1 MPRITRRRVPAPE
14 AAPENAEPAEPPP
27 AAQGLGFEKWL
38 GFLSNFIAPATVIT
52 ALLFYFGYVSS
63 REFFLYFG
71 VDVDVLNLSNQQ
83 FVMRSPGAL
92 FVPVMVIVLVAA
104 GLLVGHRVFRRR
116 VVAMNGIGQKRVV
129 RSFGWTG
136 VVLLTIGLLL
146 AFLFGVLGDWDY
158 YGFATALCL
167 AVGAGLTAYALSTA
181 QALTSGKP
189 ARGAIVLLVAAG
201 VAGGFWA
208 TATVAQ
214 WWGLGQARILAADL
228 RELPAVVLDSIE
240 PLHPG
245 TAAIEQVDLLPGV
258 SAEEAAG
265 QFRYRYHG
273 LRLLVRGG
281 DYLFLVPDVWSPNAS
296 TLVIPLD
303 EDAFRFR
310 FRFLPDADG
319 PQPQQ

>member
-1 MPRITRRRVPAPE
+1 MPRGTRRPTAPPAPAPE
-14 AAPENAEPAEPPP
+14 TADAAEPPP
-27 AAQGLGFEKWL
+27 EPQGLGFEKWL
-38 GFLSNFIAPATVIT
+38 GFLSNFVAPATLIT

-63 REFFLYFG
+63 REFFHYFG
-71 VDVDVLNLSNQQ
+71 VDVDVLSLSNQQ

-104 GLLVGHRVFRRR
+104 GLTVGHRVLRRR
-116 VVAMNGIGQKRVV
+116 VRAMNEVGRRRVI
-129 RSFGWTG
+129 RMFGWTG
-136 VVLLTIGLLL
+136 VILLTIGLVL
-146 AFLFGVLGDWDY
+146 AFLFAMLGNWDY
-158 YGFATALCL
+158 YGFVTPLCL
-167 AVGAGLTAYALSTA
+167 ALGAGLTAYALSTA
-181 QALTSGKP
+181 RAVDGSKEG
-189 ARGAIVLLVAAG
+189 RSAIVLLVAAG
-201 VAGGFWA
+201 VAGVFWA

-214 WWGLGQARILAADL
+214 WWGLGQARFLAADMG
-228 RELPAVVLDSIE
+228 ELPAVVLDTMQ

-245 TAAIEQVDLLPGV
+245 SADIEQVELVRGV
-258 SAEEAAG
+258 TAEEAAG

-303 EDAFRFR
+303 DDAFRFR

-319 PQPQQ
+319 PEQ